1 VASRGERKV
10 KASIGN
16 GDASQISSANA
27 AHLKRDQTGPS
38 HRRLVSSSSYRT
50 LPRIEASVPVG
61 AGVRFPMV
69 AAWLCT
75 LGFNG
80 QQTPDTAPRRTLAFV
95 LGGRVWSGA
104 PIQRQAAA
112 GVSGRW
118 VDDRLG
124 SRPADAGAGGPRPDG
139 TALAGLAQR
148 GSRSPLTAGIIGA
161 GRSWTACTISVLSM
175 PRKYTDVTP
184 RSACPS
190 WRRMTTS
197 GTPSRDISTA

>member
-38 HRRLVSSSSYRT
+38 HRRFVSSSSYRT
-50 LPRIEASVPVG
+50 LPRIEASVPVD

-104 PIQRQAAA
+104 PLQRDALFRRQGCGCPLVVRGQLRPRA
-112 GVSGRW
+112 GRGLRGR
-118 VDDRLG
+118 
-124 SRPADAGAGGPRPDG
+124 A
-139 TALAGLAQR
+139 AQR
-148 GSRSPLTAGIIGA
+148 ASRSPFVAEIIGA
-161 GRSWTACTISVLSM
+161 GRS
-175 PRKYTDVTP
+175 
-184 RSACPS
+184 
-190 WRRMTTS
+190 
-197 GTPSRDISTA
+197 